1 MSGVEQ
7 RFRGPS
13 FLQGA
18 LDRFSSPELRDFI
31 RRWKINLEEVESL
44 KRTSAR
50 IHYVSDEA
58 EVKQFTNDAVKL
70 WLNHLKQL
78 FYDAEDI
85 LDDYATEILR
95 LKLESNSH
103 HQTQQQSDG
112 TESADKDI
120 NETSEGIDQPKVFNM
135 AEELQGI
142 KRFGSKVRDI
152 HEKLKSVEQ
161 EGAALGLMNS
171 SIGSGSSRSSSERP
185 QTSSLVNST
194 NVFGRDEDKWE
205 IVKWL
210 LSDKT
215 PSPNDYDNSFSVLP
229 IVGMG
234 GLGKT
239 TLAQLVYNDEKVDK
253 YFQLKAWVCIS
264 EDFDVMRL
272 TKEIHDSATKS
283 SSPPSDSLDVLQV
296 KLKEVLSNKRFLLV
310 LDDMWNEDYEKW
322 DALKTPFAFGKLGSK
337 ILITTRN
344 KGIASMVR
352 TTENDH
358 HLKGLSNEACFEL
371 IRRHAF
377 KEGDSTEANQKMTV
391 FGEEIVKKCK
401 SLPLAIKTLA
411 SLLKD
416 KKENSEWKDILENE
430 IWDLKEN
437 KILPSLMLSYHHLSP
452 ILKRCFTY
460 CALFPKDYV
469 FNKIELVIL
478 WMAEGIV
485 QPIPKGKKRVEDIGA
500 AYFDELF
507 MRSFLELSYRPPYN
521 ITSHILS
528 NSIYVIDKEFHEL
541 SKAFHIRSFF
551 ETSSNTGSEF
561 VMHDLIHDLAEF
573 VSDGIYCRSEE
584 YDKTSEVVTTTTRH
598 LSYLVEYC
606 NVEATELEA
615 MNLRTLLELKVHY
628 VGSPNQFL
636 PTMQF
641 QFLRVLRLRKYGKFE
656 LPDSIGK
663 LKHLRLL
670 DLSNSMVTKLPNSI
684 ASLYN
689 LQTLILIG
697 CVLLREYPEEMDN
710 LINLRHLFLPV
721 WSLEEDSYEMAL
733 RVDNFTSLQTLSTFI
748 VGSKKIGS
756 ELRWPQQLHGS
767 LDISN
772 LENVGYEN
780 ETKAIVNNLKNN
792 THLLGLRL
800 RWSAYK
806 DKDNFSD
813 LGRDEKVEEDVLEQ
827 LQPPTNLE
835 ALWIQN
841 YGGTRF
847 PSWIEHSSFS
857 NLETV
862 SLINCRKCRSLP
874 YLGTLPLLKHL
885 VIYGCNA
892 IIIVGSELCGNGSSS
907 STNKQFRSLETLFI
921 EGIEEWEEWIEVVE
935 EEEEGGGQFPCLR
948 KLSIRG
954 CHKLKMFSQ
963 RLPILVELEIRYC
976 NDLSELPQF
985 LPSLRRLTIFRC
997 PKLVVVPSL
1006 PSSIESLYLSKCD
1019 LITTLPESD
1028 RPSSSAPCVNN
1039 SFSCLQG
1046 LEITNCPALVTFPQT
1061 MFSTTLQK
1069 LKIIDCKNLESLPTP
1084 GLLHNF
1090 TSLHSLALCNI
1101 NFLPDGLHKLTS
1113 LHELEITSSP
1123 ALVTFPDIR
1132 LFTALRE
1139 LRIRDCKN
1147 LESLAMGVSDGLLK
1161 LTSLYYVEIEECPAL
1176 EFFPDMGLPTSLLYL
1191 SIQKC
1196 GKLKFSPKELH
1207 KLTELRGL
1215 RIVECSSLMDC
1226 TNQEPLLYCLF
1237 HNLTTLRSL
1246 TIGGCPDLVS
1256 IPKSMFPTN
1265 LRDLAIMD
1273 CPILESVHN
1282 GLSDVTSL
1290 ERLRIHNCPI
1300 LAQRCRDKEGEEWSK
1315 LSQFKIF
1322 RILIDEERVLTWVS
1336 ANTLGRNA

>member
-1 MSGVEQ
+1 MSGVGQ

-18 LDRFSSPELRDFI
+18 LDRFSSPELWDFI

-44 KRTSAR
+44 KWTSAR
-50 IHYVSDEA
+50 IHYLSDEA

-161 EGAALGLMNS
+161 KGAALGLMNS
-171 SIGSGSSRSSSERP
+171 SIGSGSSRPFRERP

-194 NVFGRDEDKWE
+194 NVFGRDEDKWK
-205 IVKWL
+205 IVDWL
-210 LSDKT
+210 LKT
-215 PSPNDYDNSFSVLP
+215 PSPNDYDNRFSVLP

-239 TLAQLVYNDEKVDK
+239 TLAQLVYNDERVDK

-283 SSPPSDSLDVLQV
+283 PSPPSNSLDVLQV

-310 LDDMWNEDYEKW
+310 LDDMWNEDSEKW

-337 ILITTRN
+337 ILITTRS
-344 KGIASMVR
+344 KRTASMVR
-352 TTENDH
+352 TTENDY

-371 IRRHAF
+371 VRRHAF
-377 KEGDSTEANQKMTV
+377 KEGDSTKANQKMKV

-430 IWDLKEN
+430 IWDLKEG
-437 KILPSLMLSYHHLSP
+437 KILPSLMLSYHHLP
-452 ILKRCFTY
+452 PLLKRCFAY

-469 FNKIELVIL
+469 FGKIELVML

-485 QPIPKGKKRVEDIGA
+485 QSKPKGKKRVEDIGG

-507 MRSFLELSYRPPYN
+507 MRSFFQLSDRFHSN
-521 ITSHILS
+521 DVTSPFPMPSMLYTS
-528 NSIYVIDKEFHEL
+528 YKSFYDL

-551 ETSSNTGSEF
+551 ESSSNTGSGF

-573 VSDGIYCRSEE
+573 VSNGICCRREE

-598 LSYLVEYC
+598 LSYLMEYC
-606 NVEATELEA
+606 NVEVTELEA
-615 MNLRTLLELKVHY
+615 MNVRTLLDLKVHY
-628 VGSPNQFL
+628 LGFPNQFL
-636 PTMQF
+636 FTMQFQF
-641 QFLRVLRLRKYGKFE
+641 QFLRVLRLRNYGKFE

-670 DLSNSMVTKLPNSI
+670 DLSKSMVTKLPNSI

-697 CVLLREYPEEMDN
+697 CVRLREYPEEMDN

-721 WSLEEDSYEMAL
+721 WPVEKYSYEMAL
-733 RVDNFTSLQTLSTFI
+733 RVGNLTSLQTLSTFI
-748 VGSKKIGS
+748 VGSKKNGS

-780 ETKAIVNNLKNN
+780 ETKAIVDNLKNN

-806 DKDNFSD
+806 DDDSFPD
-813 LGRDEKVEEDVLEQ
+813 LGRDEEVEEDVLEQ

-847 PSWIEHSSFS
+847 PSWIENPSFS

-862 SLINCRKCRSLP
+862 SLINCRKICMSLP
-874 YLGTLPLLKHL
+874 YLRQLPLLKHL

-892 IIIVGSELCGNGSSS
+892 IIIVGSELCGGGSSS
-907 STNKQFRSLETLFI
+907 SANKQFRSLETLCI
-921 EGIEEWEEWIEVVE
+921 EWIKEWEEWIEVVE
-935 EEEEGGGQFPCLR
+935 EEEESGGQFPCLR
-948 KLSIRG
+948 KLRISG

-963 RLPILVELEIRYC
+963 CLPILVELEIEYC
-976 NDLSELPQF
+976 NDLIELPQF
-985 LPSLRRLTIFRC
+985 LPSLRRLTIREC

-1019 LITTLPESD
+1019 LITTLSESD

-1039 SFSCLQG
+1039 SFSCLQK
-1046 LEITNCPALVTFPQT
+1046 LIITYCPALVTVPDIRLFT
-1061 MFSTTLQK
+1061 ALRELT
-1069 LKIIDCKNLESLPTP
+1069 IRDCKDLESLPMP

-1090 TSLHSLALCNI
+1090 TSLQSLVLCNV
-1101 NFLPDGLHKLTS
+1101 NCVRDGLYKLTS
-1113 LHELEITSSP
+1113 LRELEITSSP
-1123 ALVTFPDIR
+1123 ALVTFPEIR
-1132 LFTALRE
+1132 LFTALKK
-1139 LRIRDCKN
+1139 LSIRDCKN
-1147 LESLAMGVSDGLLK
+1147 LESLAMGLSDGLLK
-1161 LTSLYYVEIEECPAL
+1161 LTSLTDLEIKECPAL
-1176 EFFPDMGLPTSLLYL
+1176 EFFPDMGLPTSLLDL
-1191 SIQKC
+1191 WIQKC

-1207 KLTELRGL
+1207 KLTKLQYL
-1215 RIVECSSLMDC
+1215 SIVECSSLMDC

-1237 HNLTTLRSL
+1237 RNLTTLKCL
-1246 TIGGCPDLVS
+1246 TIVGCPDLVS
-1256 IPKSMFPTN
+1256 IPKGMFPIN
-1265 LRDLAIMD
+1265 LWHLIIGD

-1290 ERLRIHNCPI
+1290 DCLRIYNCPI
-1300 LAQRCRDKEGEEWSK
+1300 LAQRCLDKEGEEWSK
-1315 LSQFKIF
+1315 LSQSQIPHIRVDEKYFFKSKT
-1322 RILIDEERVLTWVS
+1322 RR
-1336 ANTLGRNA
+1336 